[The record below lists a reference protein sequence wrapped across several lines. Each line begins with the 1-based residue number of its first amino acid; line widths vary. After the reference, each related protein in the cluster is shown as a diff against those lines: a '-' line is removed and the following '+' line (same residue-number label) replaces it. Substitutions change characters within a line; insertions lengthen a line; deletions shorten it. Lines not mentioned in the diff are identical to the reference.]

1 MSKPVA
7 VDGDTQAKTSQK
19 KHPADTNSTGQWSLI
34 QSSVTVTKGSKVSVN
49 AKLVELG
56 ATASWTY
63 AGGTTG
69 NSPPAPVG
77 PFSDSATLNANPTD
91 LKDEG
96 RSILVDGDQATGSVD
111 SDNKIVVTASQSKLR
126 TD

>member
-19 KHPADTNSTGQWSLI
+19 KHPADTNSTGQWSLT
-34 QSSVTVTKGSKVSVN
+34 QSSVTKGSKVSVN

-63 AGGTTG
+63 AGGTVPG
-69 NSPPAPVG
+69 PSGSVAVG
-77 PFSDSATLNANPTD
+77 PFSDSATLNASPTD

-111 SDNKIVVTASQSKLR
+111 SDNKIVATASQSKLR